1 MVQRILLLL
10 HLEMV
15 IWNLDLIQ
23 DLVCNIIKF
32 KPIVKMTIFFSG
44 PVTIKSQNKLQVDQ
58 WYHVQIERRMK
69 EGQMKIDNQTTI
81 HGKSHGRSRGMNIHS
96 PIYFGGT
103 NSKSSHFSFF

>member
-1 MVQRILLLL
+1 
-10 HLEMV
+10 
-15 IWNLDLIQ
+15 
-23 DLVCNIIKF
+23 
-32 KPIVKMTIFFSG
+32 MTFFLG

-103 NSKSSHFSFF
+103 NSKSSHFSFFSSSFFSFLQMLGNEFVSLKMNVP